1 MRWRFWR
8 RREPPA
14 SGHSA
19 AAAKHLAEDRLREQR
34 NRWPEVHQAS
44 DRFAALVEQALKGGR
59 P

>member
-8 RREPPA
+8 RREPSPN
-14 SGHSA
+14 GHSA
-19 AAAKHLAEDRLREQR
+19 AVAKHVAEDRLREQR
-34 NRWPEVHQAS
+34 ARWPEVHQAG